1 MMSAIISHFM
11 TSLEQESLEIARGL
25 KQRDPDLL
33 DQLIERYQYRLLR
46 YLVSLVGGRE
56 TAEDLFQETW
66 IRVLEKGRQY
76 NGKTKFDAW
85 LFAIARHLVIDLMRK
100 KKVTSLEDST
110 PIDKQ
115 TPFDIQS
122 AELSPFEITASHEQ
136 AGRLVAALDHLGAF
150 HREVLVLR
158 FQEEMTL
165 EEMSLV
171 TGAPVSTVK
180 SRLYR
185 SLEALRNSLEGNNDA
200 TKRS

>member
-1 MMSAIISHFM
+1 MMSAIICHFM

-25 KQRDPDLL
+25 KQRDPELL

-100 KKVTSLEDST
+100 KKVASLEDST

-122 AELSPFEITASHEQ
+122 AELSPFEITSSHEEAERL
-136 AGRLVAALDHLGAF
+136 AGALDHLGAF